1 LNNSLTITT
10 SIISTCCV
18 THCIVQ

>member
-10 SIISTCCV
+10 SIISTCCI